1 MKTSLHKDLASG
13 GWHSSVMTTYSVD
26 PAFYD
31 SFIERR
37 LRRSG
42 CENNILL
49 ADSSMLTRAL
59 NATPAAFRLAGRRY
73 AIVPVSV
80 DGCFHP
86 KIHLRFGRDKAR
98 LIVSSAN
105 ATAAGWCR
113 NLEVLADVDWGVRDE
128 ESPTGALIRKVYDY
142 LMHWLKD
149 VSVDSIQYKCR
160 MIERESPWLRD
171 LSDNEEDIELP
182 DGSLLLHSA

>member
-1 MKTSLHKDLASG
+1 
-13 GWHSSVMTTYSVD
+13 MTTYSVD

-59 NATPAAFRLAGRRY
+59 SSTPAAFRLAGRKY

-80 DGCFHP
+80 EGCFHP

-98 LIVSSAN
+98 LIISSAN

-113 NLEVLADVDWGVRDE
+113 NLEVLADLDWNPRAE
-128 ESPTGALIRKVYDY
+128 ESPHGSMIRRCTTTSCIGYRMLRRFDPVQVQDDRARISVAARSVTQRTG
-142 LMHWLKD
+142 H
-149 VSVDSIQYKCR
+149 
-160 MIERESPWLRD
+160 
-171 LSDNEEDIELP
+171 
-182 DGSLLLHSA
+182 